1 MSKYYHIL
9 LNTTKHDYLQK
20 LYQYGITKNKIEKEI
35 INLRQINAKS
45 NFSTVTQYIPETR
58 GTCLTHGHNNFTL
71 SIHAIYGFTSFIE
84 CSKIACNEKQIC
96 NLDDDLNILDDDDE
110 TETCL
115 SICAKRYMRCIH
127 FNQDEYTNMAIYG
140 AAVGEDIFL
149 GYNKPMLLLTSNI
162 RINDNKTTV
171 LLSSVKLE
179 YSPYGIITTHELIFG
194 LLFSCFTIIL
204 FICIIKFNF
213 QCTTK

>member
-1 MSKYYHIL
+1 MIINIIIYSSLIHPSNAILSNKFYNSKCVKDSKNTKIINAKHWKTYDTCNTQF

-20 LYQYGITKNKIEKEI
+20 LYQYGITKNEIEKEI

-58 GTCLTHGHNNFTL
+58 GTCLTHGHNNVTL

-127 FNQDEYTNMAIYG
+127 FNQDEYM
-140 AAVGEDIFL
+140 
-149 GYNKPMLLLTSNI
+149 I
-162 RINDNKTTV
+162 RI
-171 LLSSVKLE
+171 
-179 YSPYGIITTHELIFG
+179 
-194 LLFSCFTIIL
+194 
-204 FICIIKFNF
+204 
-213 QCTTK
+213 